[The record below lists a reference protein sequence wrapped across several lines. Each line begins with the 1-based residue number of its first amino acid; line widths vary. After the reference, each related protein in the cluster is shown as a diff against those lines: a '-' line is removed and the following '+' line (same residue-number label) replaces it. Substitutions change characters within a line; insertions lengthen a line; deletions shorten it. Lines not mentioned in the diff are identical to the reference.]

1 MENNTWIYYN
11 GELYHAG
18 VKGMRWGKHLPGTDW
33 WKQTTEANYNSI
45 TSPASSNN
53 GKNLTYKTAPEWLN
67 RARANIR
74 TAGQAAKIYG
84 RKINL
89 AGRILSKQAG
99 SAISKS
105 AYSVA
110 KGASNAYYTAKNG
123 VGKFWNQAKGFS
135 SEQAA
140 KLSEFAKTA
149 YSEARKNVVNFFTT
163 DSNEI
168 NTNHKNR
175 YTKSDTPLS
184 HLDTFQNKQLD
195 DACRSYTHSKAS
207 GSFGDKL
214 NYWFQNAQYGIVK
227 GVNNYLKQIGMDD
240 EVDDFIS
247 RFKGDSSFRKN
258 RNKRNPTGGHQNNIT
273 YMKN

>member
-18 VKGMRWGKHLPGTDW
+18 VKGMQWGKHLPGTDW

-84 RKINL
+84 NKFKAATASARVSAKQF
-89 AGRILSKQAG
+89 GR
-99 SAISKS
+99 
-105 AYSVA
+105 
-110 KGASNAYYTAKNG
+110 NAYNRASLGIHNTKKEFNKFFSDPKKYT
-123 VGKFWNQAKGFS
+123 

-149 YSEARKNVVNFFTT
+149 YSEARKNVINFFTT

-195 DACRSYTHSKAS
+195 DACRAYTHSKAS